1 MSPNGQTAYE
11 LWKKFT
17 PLIKKHPGKGRVVPF
32 FIGIVASAFDA
43 GNCFGCI
50 LIMKRNI
57 TMLNKAEKKR
67 HNWNSPPA

>member
-11 LWKKFT
+11 LWERFA
-17 PLIKKHPGKGRVVPF
+17 PLIKGDPGEERTFPF
-32 FIGIVASAFDA
+32 FTGIVASAFDA

-57 TMLNKAEKKR
+57 TMLNKAEKKK
-67 HNWNSPPA
+67 